1 MDEKDWDRDSKQ
13 RKENTSKSLIDKEL
27 SLGRT
32 RLPVRFVNGE
42 WKADVQ
48 NLCMVRNLDFAWVML
63 CNVSKY
69 FTIGFMNL

>member
-32 RLPVRFVNGE
+32 RLPVRLVNGE

-48 NLCMVRNLDFAWVML
+48 NLSMVRNLDFAWVML